1 MSSGQ
6 PVKLPA
12 LTALI
17 HVDLTG
23 YPHTACIH
31 LMACSIEGRSYT
43 LLAFWSAALMRA
55 LGFRGCHWPFCCIN
69 GIRYR
74 PCSSR
79 VPISI
84 GMPLHVMRTSCSL
97 CTVTPSL
104 VKIEMV
110 PSSEVLPTLINDVGK
125 SSKVS
130 AWFAVG
136 DSCWN
141 GSCVTCFA
149 VLLPPLA
156 TPTRL
161 FDRRS
166 IGSPAATRSRSL
178 M

>member
-1 MSSGQ
+1 MSNGH

-31 LMACSIEGRSYT
+31 LMACSMDGRSYT

-55 LGFRGCHWPFCCIN
+55 LGFRGCHCPFCCIN
-69 GIRYR
+69 GMRYR

-84 GMPLHVMRTSCSL
+84 GMPLHVMSTSCSL

-104 VKIEMV
+104 VNIEMV
-110 PSSEVLPTLINDVGK
+110 PSS
-125 SSKVS
+125 
-130 AWFAVG
+130 
-136 DSCWN
+136 
-141 GSCVTCFA
+141 
-149 VLLPPLA
+149 
-156 TPTRL
+156 
-161 FDRRS
+161 
-166 IGSPAATRSRSL
+166 
-178 M
+178 

>member
-1 MSSGQ
+1 
-6 PVKLPA
+6 VKLPA

-23 YPHTACIH
+23 YPHT
-31 LMACSIEGRSYT
+31 
-43 LLAFWSAALMRA
+43 LLALRSAALMHA
-55 LGFRGCHWPFCCIN
+55 LGFQGCHCPFCCIN

-74 PCSSR
+74 PCSSH

-84 GMPLHVMRTSCSL
+84 GMPLHVMSTSCSF

-104 VKIEMV
+104 VNIEMV
-110 PSSEVLPTLINDVGK
+110 PSSEVLPTLISDVGK

-130 AWFAVG
+130 AWFAFD

-141 GSCVTCFA
+141 GSWVTCFA
-149 VLLPPLA
+149 ILLPPLA

-161 FDRRS
+161 VDRQS
-166 IGSPAATRSRSL
+166 IGSPAAMRSCSL